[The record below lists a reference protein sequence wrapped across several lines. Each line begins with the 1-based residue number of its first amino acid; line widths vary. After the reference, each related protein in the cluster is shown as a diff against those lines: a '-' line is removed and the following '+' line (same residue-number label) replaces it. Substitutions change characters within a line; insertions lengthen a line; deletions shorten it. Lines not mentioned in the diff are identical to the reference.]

1 MTAFPSKLDCAGHTL
16 NLTRPLV
23 MGILNVTPD
32 SFSDGGVYFEPHRA
46 LEQAQR
52 MVEQGAAIIDIGG
65 ESTRPGASPVSVEEE
80 LRRVVPLV
88 EALSKAL
95 PVPISVDTSKP
106 EVMRETVAAGAGMI
120 NDIMALRLPGA
131 LEAVAQLQV
140 PVCLMHMLGEPRT
153 MQSAPHYDHVVS
165 DVMRFLND
173 RVEACVLAGIPRER
187 ILLDPGFGFGKTL
200 QHNLDLLHALEQ
212 FLALELPLLVGI
224 SRKSM
229 IGALLGD
236 RPVNGRLN
244 GSLAAAVI
252 AAMKGA
258 AVVRVHDV
266 AETVDALKIVTA
278 VR

>member
-16 NLTRPLV
+16 DLTRPLV

-32 SFSDGGVYFEPHRA
+32 SFSDGGVYFDPHRA

-212 FLALELPLLVGI
+212 FLTLELPLLVGI

-266 AETVDALKIVTA
+266 AETVDALKIVAA